1 MNQGGKMEKIE
12 SGIRKDK
19 VAGIEVLRIPVRV
32 TFLEEALGMAP
43 ASKEVYRAFIAAKA
57 PDAPTTEEE
66 VAAYGVDEVA
76 DAGMTRFPR
85 SADGEPIMLDYQ
97 VKGFFKDSCGFLRR
111 VKGTKSSKVT
121 AYKKVID
128 GTIFIEPR
136 EIALKLPVGRECGVC
151 ERPLRAQTAQGERV
165 ALASSETVPAGT
177 QIDFDVL
184 LLNATDEGL
193 VREWLDYG
201 CLHGLLQWRNSG
213 KGRFAWEIRG

>member
-1 MNQGGKMEKIE
+1 MANGKEGTGARE
-12 SGIRKDK
+12 DK
-19 VAGIEVLRIPVRV
+19 VGGLPVLRIPVRV
-32 TFLEEALGMAP
+32 TLLDEALGMMP
-43 ASKEVYRAFIAAKA
+43 ASKEDYRDFIAAKA

-85 SADGEPIMLDYQ
+85 NADGEPIMLDYQ
-97 VKGFFKDSCGFLRR
+97 VKGFFKDSCGLLRR
-111 VKGTKSSKVT
+111 AKGTKSSKVA

-128 GTIFIEPR
+128 GTIFVEPR
-136 EIALKLPVGRECGVC
+136 EIALKLPEGRECGIC

-213 KGRFAWEIRG
+213 KGRFTWEIRG

>member
-1 MNQGGKMEKIE
+1 MTNGKEGTGVRE
-12 SGIRKDK
+12 DK
-19 VAGIEVLRIPVRV
+19 VGGLPVLRIPVRV
-32 TFLEEALGMAP
+32 TLLDEALGMMP
-43 ASKEVYRAFIAAKA
+43 ASKKVYRDFIAAKA

-76 DAGMTRFPR
+76 GAGMTRFPR
-85 SADGEPIMLDYQ
+85 NADDEPIMLDYQ
-97 VKGFFKDSCGFLRR
+97 VKGFFKDSCGLLRR
-111 VKGTKSSKVT
+111 AKGTKSSKVA

-128 GTIFIEPR
+128 GTIFVEPR
-136 EIALKLPVGRECGVC
+136 EIALKLPEGRECGIC

-177 QIDFDVL
+177 QMDFDVL

-213 KGRFAWEIRG
+213 KGRFTWEIRG